1 MYTRGLEGDLI
12 TFSLWCLESV
22 CASGSPS
29 EIASFSGLC
38 WDRPM
43 LVFWTLWGSGR
54 YFPCWNLKQA
64 ERWVI
69 SWRVENFAFGR
80 KYIHEY
86 FGTLWFL
93 RKGKCLR
100 NTKTP
105 FRPTS
110 TAKGTAAQDLSF
122 VLTCIEIFYWITSI
136 FRMLYKCTKNFL

>member
-1 MYTRGLEGDLI
+1 MRLEFFKFLNVFWKYLKVYLKVFYFYYFIDKVQI
-12 TFSLWCLESV
+12 
-22 CASGSPS
+22 
-29 EIASFSGLC
+29 
-38 WDRPM
+38 
-43 LVFWTLWGSGR
+43 FWTLWGSGR

-122 VLTCIEIFYWITSI
+122 VLTCIGIFYWITSI